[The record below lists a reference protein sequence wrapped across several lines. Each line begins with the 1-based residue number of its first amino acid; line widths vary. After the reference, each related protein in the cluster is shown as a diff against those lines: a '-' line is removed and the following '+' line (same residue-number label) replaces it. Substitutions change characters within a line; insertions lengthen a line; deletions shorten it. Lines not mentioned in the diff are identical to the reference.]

1 MGGVNSKLIPQ
12 ALLTGPSWFPHRVEQ
27 AAHCVWPGT
36 VTVVMMITV
45 ACCKPHTRCTVTEPL
60 WNLGTMQEAR
70 PPSKRFFKPPH
81 LPTLSTTGTPGVQES
96 WFSTGLNRR
105 KWSYPAMS
113 LFSLPPFCLPH
124 CQAPHSTHP
133 PLPRSTPEHPL
144 PHACD
149 YHTPIHNPLAPTLTH
164 TVINVISFQG
174 LLHGPTIQLRLEA
187 VTGPWPQ
194 LKISTAASLAYG
206 MQPTGLALHV
216 VPQVGS
222 CSSRTAA
229 AVD

>member
-1 MGGVNSKLIPQ
+1 MLVIDIAISTTEMKKRAAWGGAEQQ
-12 ALLTGPSWFPHRVEQ
+12 ALMQQIEGLWPQRQGPLLIAPSFPIPPQHKLNAPPVYQ
-27 AAHCVWPGT
+27 SLSHQGQT
-36 VTVVMMITV
+36 QQGSV
-45 ACCKPHTRCTVTEPL
+45 A
-60 WNLGTMQEAR
+60 
-70 PPSKRFFKPPH
+70 
-81 LPTLSTTGTPGVQES
+81 
-96 WFSTGLNRR
+96 
-105 KWSYPAMS
+105 
-113 LFSLPPFCLPH
+113 
-124 CQAPHSTHP
+124 APHSTHP